1 MLDCLIQLHD
11 YTNMFLPDSLRRF
24 FSLIP
29 APNER
34 GQFLETLL
42 DKFSDRYLECNHQV
56 AMAKGIVYCKEVV
69 RARVLF
75 LE

>member
-11 YTNMFLPDSLRRF
+11 YTDLFLPDSLRRF

-56 AMAKGIVYCKEVV
+56 AMDKGIV
-69 RARVLF
+69 LIMG
-75 LE
+75 LTSIIWPP